1 MHRWYDVVDKEDKVV
16 GKATWHELHAKG
28 MIHRTVHILIFNSQG
43 EILLQRR
50 SLLLSIQPGKLTS
63 SAAGHVMGDE
73 SYEHAAAREMEEELG
88 INVQLKP
95 IGSARSYTSQEKQNI
110 MAFRANSDGPFI
122 TNEAETDDLLFFD
135 LAHLED
141 QLKTRPEM
149 FGDGFKAAYAL
160 LNKKL

>member
-1 MHRWYDVVDKEDKVV
+1 MHRWYDVVDREDKVT

-43 EILLQRR
+43 ELLLQRR
-50 SLLLSIQPGKLTS
+50 SQMMTIQPGKLTS

-73 SYEHAAAREMEEELG
+73 SYEHAAAREMKEELG
-88 INVQLKP
+88 INVALKP
-95 IGSARSYTSQEKQNI
+95 IGQTRSYTPQEKQNI

-122 TNEAETDDLLFFD
+122 TNEAETDDILFFNI
-135 LAHLED
+135 ACLED

-149 FGDGFKAAYAL
+149 FGDGFKAAYLL